1 MLYGYVCSPYRGNI
15 FKRIR
20 NKRYARHLTKLM
32 VDFETIPITPHLYLT
47 EVLKDSNPEERKKG
61 TGLSLELLKMCDVVL
76 VGTKYGISE
85 GMAAEIKLAEKIEIK
100 ILYILE

>member
-1 MLYGYVCSPYRGNI
+1 MLYGYVCSPYRGNL

-20 NKRYARHLTKLM
+20 NKRYARHLM

-47 EVLKDSNPEERKKG
+47 AVLKDSNPEERKKG
-61 TGLSLELLKMCDVVL
+61 TGLSLELLKMCDVML

-85 GMAAEIKLAEKIEIK
+85 GMAAEIKLAEKMGTK

>member
-47 EVLKDSNPEERKKG
+47 ELLKDSNSSERKKG

-85 GMAAEIKLAEKIEIK
+85 GMAAEIKLAEKMGIK
-100 ILYILE
+100 TLYILE

>member
-32 VDFETIPITPHLYLT
+32 ADFGTIPITPHLYLT

-76 VGTKYGISE
+76 VGTKYGISD
-85 GMAAEIKLAEKIEIK
+85 GMAAEIKLAEKMGIH